1 MHSVQLALY
10 HFVLLLAVS
19 AELQHLAVSAE
30 LHHLAVST
38 LLQLLALYAEILL
51 VANVGLLGV

>member
-1 MHSVQLALY
+1 MHSVQLAFY
-10 HFVLLLAVS
+10 HFLLLLAVS

-30 LHHLAVST
+30 LQHLAVST
-38 LLQLLALYAEILL
+38 LLQLLALYAENLL